1 MVSASSGNGKYDEID
16 KQILELLQEN
26 GKRTI
31 REIAEKT
38 DMSQTAI
45 RSRIQ
50 KLEETLIKKYVAIV
64 DCTKLGYREMVM
76 AFLRVNSVIPIQ
88 SLKEKIEQM
97 EQIKFSYII
106 TGEYPLF
113 IMAKCLDHSDS
124 MKLIQKLRDLPG
136 VEEIKTQIVM
146 ERIKED
152 TTIIIPDVKKE
163 NEKSSSLSSKV

>member
-31 REIAEKT
+31 REIAERT
-38 DMSQTAI
+38 EMSQTAI

-124 MKLIQKLRDLPG
+124 MALIQKLRDLPG